1 MDSNRRWLMLG
12 IGMCAQLA
20 SCVFLYGLA
29 YLVPV
34 LREDEGMSLAQ
45 AGTVVACPTF
55 GLLLTLVLW
64 GAAADRW
71 GERAVMATGLALAGG
86 AIAMALVGDGT
97 VWLGAWLAVAG
108 ACSAAVNAASGRVV
122 LGWFAPEQR
131 GLAMGMRQMAQPLG
145 MVAGALVLP
154 PIGTQAGFRA
164 ALVFPAVLCV
174 FGAILVALIVRD
186 PVRPI
191 PVAGAERPA
200 SPYASPVLYRI
211 HTASALLV
219 VSQFVVV
226 SFAADYLVAEHGWT
240 ATAAGRLLAGVQLVA
255 AGSRIAVGRWSDVVG
270 SRLGPMRVLCA
281 VNAVVVGGL
290 ALTAAI
296 GGPAAIVLLLLAS
309 VATVSWNGLAFTAVA
324 EIAGSAWAGR
334 VMGIQNTGQN
344 LTAAAGPPLFG
355 AIIGGPGG
363 YVTAYALC
371 AVIPVVAGFLTPR
384 QEGASPRASRN
395 AMASDPPSST
405 STPKANRS
413 SASPEVS
420 ASPSDVNVGKRA
432 GGNDA

>member
-1 MDSNRRWLMLG
+1 MGESRRWLMLA

-55 GLLLTLVLW
+55 GLLPALVLW

-71 GERAVMATGLALAGG
+71 GERRVMAVGLALAGV
-86 AIAMALVGDGT
+86 AIVVALAGDGA
-97 VWLGAWLAVAG
+97 VWLAGWLAVAG

-154 PIGTQAGFRA
+154 PIGTHAGFRA

-174 FGAILVALIVRD
+174 LGAALVAVVVRD
-186 PVRPI
+186 PARPET
-191 PVAGAERPA
+191 PAGASRPA
-200 SPYASPVLYRI
+200 SPYDSPILYRI
-211 HTASALLV
+211 HAASALLV
-219 VSQFVVV
+219 VPQFVVV
-226 SFAADYLVAEHGWT
+226 SFASDYLVSEHGWT
-240 ATAAGRLLAGVQLVA
+240 ATTAGRLLAAVQLVA
-255 AGSRIAVGRWSDVVG
+255 AGTRIAVGRWSDLVG
-270 SRLGPMRVLCA
+270 SRLRPMRTLCA
-281 VNAVVVGGL
+281 VNAVVVGAL
-290 ALTAAI
+290 ALTSVI
-296 GGPAAIVLLLLAS
+296 GGPVAIGFLLLAS

-324 EIAGSAWAGR
+324 EIAGGAWAGR

-355 AIIGGPGG
+355 MIIGGPGG
-363 YVTAYALC
+363 YAGAYTICALL
-371 AVIPVVAGFLTPR
+371 PVLAGLLTPG
-384 QEGASPRASRN
+384 QDSRSEY
-395 AMASDPPSST
+395 ATMPSSNT
-405 STPKANRS
+405 SMPNAKRS
-413 SASPEVS
+413 SPSPEVN
-420 ASPSDVNVGKRA
+420 ASDIDISVGKREA
-432 GGNDA
+432 GSDVK

>member
-1 MDSNRRWLMLG
+1 MGSNRRWVMLG
-12 IGMCAQLA
+12 IGMCAQLS

-34 LREDEGMSLAQ
+34 LRADEGMSLAQ

-71 GERAVMATGLALAGG
+71 GERVVMTIGLGLAGV
-86 AIAMALVGDGT
+86 AILVALSGDGA
-97 VWLGAWLAVAG
+97 VWLGTWLAVAG

-154 PIGTQAGFRA
+154 PIGTHSGFRA
-164 ALVFPAVLCV
+164 ALVFPAALCV
-174 FGAILVALIVRD
+174 LGALLVATIVRD
-186 PVRPI
+186 PARPA
-191 PVAGAERPA
+191 PAADATKPA
-200 SPYASPVLYRI
+200 SPYDSPILYRI
-211 HTASALLV
+211 HGASALLV

-226 SFAADYLVAEHGWT
+226 SFGADYLVSDHGWT
-240 ATAAGRLLAGVQLVA
+240 ATTAGRLLAGVQLVA
-255 AGSRIAVGRWSDVVG
+255 AGTRIVVGRWSDVAG

-290 ALTAAI
+290 AATAAI
-296 GGPAAIVLLLLAS
+296 GGPIAIGFLLLAS
-309 VATVSWNGLAFTAVA
+309 VATVSWNGVAFTAVA

-344 LTAAAGPPLFG
+344 LSAAAGPPLFG
-355 AIIGGPGG
+355 LIVAGPGG
-363 YVTAYALC
+363 YAAAYTIC
-371 AVIPVVAGFLTPR
+371 AVIPVLAGLLTPR
-384 QEGASPRASRN
+384 QDSRE
-395 AMASDPPSST
+395 AYAVIPSSST
-405 STPKANRS
+405 SMPNAKRSSPSPVVNASPMDNIVGNRS
-413 SASPEVS
+413 T
-420 ASPSDVNVGKRA
+420 
-432 GGNDA
+432 GNDAK

>member
-1 MDSNRRWLMLG
+1 MGSNRRWLMLG

-86 AIAMALVGDGT
+86 AIAMALAGDGT
-97 VWLGAWLAVAG
+97 VWLGGWLAAAG

-186 PVRPI
+186 PVRPT

-200 SPYASPVLYRI
+200 SPYASPLLYRV
-211 HTASALLV
+211 HSASALLV

-240 ATAAGRLLAGVQLVA
+240 ATSAGRLLAGVQLVA

-270 SRLGPMRVLCA
+270 SRLGPMRLLCA

-355 AIIGGPGG
+355 VIIGGPGG

-371 AVIPVVAGFLTPR
+371 AVIPVVAGVLTPR
-384 QEGASPRASRN
+384 EEGASPRASR
-395 AMASDPPSST
+395 ASRAATASHPPSG
-405 STPKANRS
+405 TPTPNATRP
-413 SASPEVS
+413 SAP
-420 ASPSDVNVGKRA
+420 PT
-432 GGNDA
+432 

>member
-1 MDSNRRWLMLG
+1 MGGNRRWLMLA

-34 LREDEGMSLAQ
+34 LRADEGMSLAQ

-71 GERAVMATGLALAGG
+71 GERRVMAVGLALAGG
-86 AIAMALVGDGT
+86 AIVVALAGDGA
-97 VWLGAWLAVAG
+97 VWLGSWLAVAG

-122 LGWFAPEQR
+122 IGWFAPEQR

-154 PIGTQAGFRA
+154 PIGTHAGFRA
-164 ALVFPAVLCV
+164 ALIFPAALCV
-174 FGAILVALIVRD
+174 VGAVLVALIVRD
-186 PVRPI
+186 PARPA
-191 PVAGAERPA
+191 PPADGTKPA
-200 SPYASPVLYRI
+200 SPYDSPILYRI
-211 HTASALLV
+211 HAASALLV

-226 SFAADYLVAEHGWT
+226 SFAADYLVSEHGWT
-240 ATAAGRLLAGVQLVA
+240 ATTAGRLLASVQLVA
-255 AGSRIAVGRWSDVVG
+255 AGTRIVVGRWSDVVG

-281 VNAVVVGGL
+281 VSAVVVGGL

-296 GGPAAIVLLLLAS
+296 GGPVAIGFLLLAS

-355 AIIGGPGG
+355 VIIGGPGG
-363 YVTAYALC
+363 YVVAYSIC
-371 AVIPVVAGFLTPR
+371 AVIPVLAGVLTPR
-384 QEGASPRASRN
+384 QDSLSAYATT
-395 AMASDPPSST
+395 PSNST
-405 STPKANRS
+405 STPNRKRS
-413 SASPEVS
+413 SPSPEVS
-420 ASPSDVNVGKRA
+420 SAPSDMSVGNRA
-432 GGNDA
+432 AGSDAK

>member
-1 MDSNRRWLMLG
+1 MGESRRWLMLA

-71 GERAVMATGLALAGG
+71 GERRVMAVGLALAAG
-86 AIAMALVGDGT
+86 AIVVALAGDGA
-97 VWLGAWLAVAG
+97 VWLAGWLAVAG

-154 PIGTQAGFRA
+154 PIGTHAGFRA

-174 FGAILVALIVRD
+174 LGAALVAVVVRD
-186 PVRPI
+186 PARPET
-191 PVAGAERPA
+191 PAGASRPA
-200 SPYASPVLYRI
+200 SPYDSPILYRI
-211 HTASALLV
+211 HAASALLV
-219 VSQFVVV
+219 VPQFVVV
-226 SFAADYLVAEHGWT
+226 SFASDYLVSEHGWT
-240 ATAAGRLLAGVQLVA
+240 ATTAGRLLAAVQLVA
-255 AGSRIAVGRWSDVVG
+255 AGTRIAVGRWSDLVG
-270 SRLGPMRVLCA
+270 SRLRPMRTLCA
-281 VNAVVVGGL
+281 VNTVVVGAL
-290 ALTAAI
+290 ALTSVI
-296 GGPAAIVLLLLAS
+296 GGPVAIGFLLLAS

-324 EIAGSAWAGR
+324 EIAGGAWAGR

-355 AIIGGPGG
+355 MIIGGPGG
-363 YVTAYALC
+363 YAGAYTICALL
-371 AVIPVVAGFLTPR
+371 PVLAGLLTPG
-384 QEGASPRASRN
+384 QDSRAEY
-395 AMASDPPSST
+395 ATMPSSNT
-405 STPKANRS
+405 SMPNAKRS
-413 SASPEVS
+413 SPSPEVN
-420 ASPSDVNVGKRA
+420 ASDIDISVGKREA
-432 GGNDA
+432 GSDVK